1 MYCTGEVLFLIRI
14 IKVFLDLVKFIMPIA
29 LIVLCTFDLFRIV
42 ISKKDDDAKKYRKY
56 IYNRIFNCILLF
68 LIPTIIFLLFNIL
81 IGGNNLSDVSDIRN
95 CWEIADQNK

>member
-1 MYCTGEVLFLIRI
+1 MSCTGEVLLLIRI
-14 IKVFLDLVKFIMPIA
+14 IKVFLNIVKFIMPVA

-68 LIPTIIFLLFNIL
+68 LIPTIIFLLFNVVV
-81 IGGNNLSDVSDIRN
+81 GGNNLSNVGELRN
-95 CWEIADQNK
+95 CWNVADHD